1 MLLTALIVAQLVF
14 DVALVL
20 FLLAG
25 AMRRKAQPGPAE
37 VSPPVWYQEFLRLA
51 QDLLAVT
58 ESVLDAQEVR
68 RPDSPSRPA
77 APESRFEEAFALLRA
92 GMEPEEVARRGR
104 FLPAELRL
112 IKNLVAAEAAAAEP
126 PRG

>member
-1 MLLTALIVAQLVF
+1 MLLTAFVVAQLVF
-14 DVALVL
+14 DVALAL

-25 AMRRKAQPGPAE
+25 AMRRKARPEPAE

-58 ESVLDAQEVR
+58 ESVLDALEVR
-68 RPDSPSRPA
+68 RPESPSRPA

-92 GMEPEEVARRGR
+92 GVEPEEVARRGR